1 MAAFNKVDSFVEALA
16 EKVHNLGSDTLKV
29 YLTNAT
35 PLATHTVRRTN
46 GGAQNGPEEI
56 AAGNGYTA
64 GGNVAGQVSSSAQ
77 NGTYKLVLDDPTA
90 FTASGGS
97 IGPFRYAVL
106 YNDTAT
112 NDEIIGYWDYGSS
125 ITLSAGESFSV
136 DFDAGTGVLTI
147 A

>member
-1 MAAFNKVDSFVEALA
+1 MAAFNKFQSFSEALA

-29 YLTNAT
+29 MLTNTAPVAT
-35 PLATHTVRRTN
+35 NTVKANLT
-46 GGAQNGPEEI
+46 EI
-56 AAGNGYTA
+56 SAGNGYTA
-64 GGNVAGQVSSSAQ
+64 GGKAATISASAQ
-77 NGTYKLVLDDPTA
+77 TSGTYKLTLADVV

-112 NDEIIGYWDYGSS
+112 SKELIGWWDYGSAV
-125 ITLSAGESFSV
+125 TLATGETFTV
-136 DFDAGTGVLTI
+136 DFDATNGVLTL